1 MFEISPDLK
10 QKTPCL
16 IVSSGW
22 SNPIDNFFNIS
33 TEIPYIIMFANVFR
47 NERIKSYNKIKLA
60 KNIIFVVTDGR
71 TSCGPA

>member
-10 QKTPCL
+10 QKTPSL
-16 IVSSGW
+16 MVSRGW